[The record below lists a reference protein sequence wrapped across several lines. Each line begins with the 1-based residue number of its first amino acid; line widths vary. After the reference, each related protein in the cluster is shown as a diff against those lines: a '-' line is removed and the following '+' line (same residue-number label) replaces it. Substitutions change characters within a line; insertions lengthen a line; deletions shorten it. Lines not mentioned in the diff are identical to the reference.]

1 MNKKVSFANSS
12 TLLILFIFLANSIF
26 AQPKADSLIAEVM
39 RKNAE
44 VKSFRADVSIDVD
57 VDFINIPIKK
67 GKIFYKA
74 PDKFKFRATGFV
86 LVPKK
91 GLDFSIQ
98 EMLLQPHTA
107 IYVSADDTNHLLKIV
122 PMSPDADYVI
132 ASLWIDRELLRINKV
147 DISSQQQ
154 GNFLMKFGYGDL
166 AYDIPVSTQVFFD
179 ISQIDIPMQFITNMK
194 SDKKDKE
201 GKSKGSVTMTYSNF
215 KINGEIPDEEFEE
228 NASDSILR
236 VESTKKTN

>member
-1 MNKKVSFANSS
+1 MTKLNSLLRISSVS
-12 TLLILFIFLANSIF
+12 LFLIFLTNSIF
-26 AQPKADSLIAEVM
+26 AQQIADSLIAKVVLKNSEVQ
-39 RKNAE
+39 
-44 VKSFRADVSIDVD
+44 SFRADVSIDVD
-57 VDFINIPIKK
+57 VNFINIPIKK
-67 GKIFYKA
+67 GKIFFKA

-91 GLDFSIQ
+91 GLDFSVQ

-122 PMSPDADYVI
+122 PMSADADYVI

-154 GNFLMKFGYGDL
+154 GNFLMKFGYGNLDF
-166 AYDIPVSTQVFFD
+166 DIPVSTEVFFD

-194 SDKKDKE
+194 SGNKDKD
-201 GKSKGSVTMTYSNF
+201 GKTRGSVKMTYSNF
-215 KINGEIPDEEFEE
+215 KINGEISDTEFEE
-228 NASDSILR
+228 DINDSIIR
-236 VESTKKTN
+236 VEPATRTN